1 MLAVPVAPSDSLSE
15 LRREADDIVCLEDH
29 SMFEAIGFYY
39 HDFRQVSDEEVI
51 EILHRFPAGKPRAA
65 FWSWALIRMDLPRAP
80 ECSSAILLA
89 PGTGSHQSR
98 SRSRALARFRERRS
112 HRGSELDT
120 GRHPGCAQGCHW
132 RATGE
137 VVSCRPLE
145 QPQAFSFMVAIA
157 IFSVDPVLRGSLEQL
172 PREDPAITVVGI
184 VDSPSALVELA
195 ETHHVDVVLA
205 ETLPREL
212 LTNWQVRHEQTAW
225 VLIPDRADE
234 ETSLDALSTGASAV
248 LPRTADRREIAT
260 AIRAVT
266 KGLVVFQ
273 RQLLAALLN
282 SDPLLGEQLNTSN
295 DGNAQLTARELE
307 VLTAMADGATNKA
320 IARRLGI
327 SFHTVKFHVAAIL
340 EKLDADTRT
349 EAVMKAAQLG
359 IVML

>member
-1 MLAVPVAPSDSLSE
+1 
-15 LRREADDIVCLEDH
+15 
-29 SMFEAIGFYY
+29 
-39 HDFRQVSDEEVI
+39 
-51 EILHRFPAGKPRAA
+51 
-65 FWSWALIRMDLPRAP
+65 
-80 ECSSAILLA
+80 
-89 PGTGSHQSR
+89 
-98 SRSRALARFRERRS
+98 
-112 HRGSELDT
+112 
-120 GRHPGCAQGCHW
+120 
-132 RATGE
+132 
-137 VVSCRPLE
+137 
-145 QPQAFSFMVAIA
+145 MVAIA

-172 PREDPAITVVGI
+172 PREDPAFTVVGI
-184 VDSPSALVELA
+184 VDSPSALLELA

-212 LTNWQVRHEQTAW
+212 LRQVRHEQTAW

>member
-1 MLAVPVAPSDSLSE
+1 
-15 LRREADDIVCLEDH
+15 
-29 SMFEAIGFYY
+29 
-39 HDFRQVSDEEVI
+39 
-51 EILHRFPAGKPRAA
+51 
-65 FWSWALIRMDLPRAP
+65 
-80 ECSSAILLA
+80 
-89 PGTGSHQSR
+89 
-98 SRSRALARFRERRS
+98 
-112 HRGSELDT
+112 
-120 GRHPGCAQGCHW
+120 
-132 RATGE
+132 
-137 VVSCRPLE
+137 
-145 QPQAFSFMVAIA
+145 MVAIA
-157 IFSVDPVLRGSLEQL
+157 IFSVDPVLRGNLEQL

-184 VDSPSALVELA
+184 VDSPSALLELA

-212 LTNWQVRHEQTAW
+212 LRQVRHQQTAW

-234 ETSLDALSTGASAV
+234 ETSLEALSTGASAV

>member
-1 MLAVPVAPSDSLSE
+1 
-15 LRREADDIVCLEDH
+15 
-29 SMFEAIGFYY
+29 
-39 HDFRQVSDEEVI
+39 
-51 EILHRFPAGKPRAA
+51 
-65 FWSWALIRMDLPRAP
+65 
-80 ECSSAILLA
+80 
-89 PGTGSHQSR
+89 
-98 SRSRALARFRERRS
+98 
-112 HRGSELDT
+112 
-120 GRHPGCAQGCHW
+120 
-132 RATGE
+132 
-137 VVSCRPLE
+137 
-145 QPQAFSFMVAIA
+145 MVAIA
-157 IFSVDPVLRGSLEQL
+157 IFSVDPVFRGSPHSCRVSTRPSLSWASL
-172 PREDPAITVVGI
+172 TVR
-184 VDSPSALVELA
+184 SALVELA

-234 ETSLDALSTGASAV
+234 ETSLDALVPGFGR

-327 SFHTVKFHVAAIL
+327 SFHTVKFHVAAIFENSTL
-340 EKLDADTRT
+340 TLGQKL
-349 EAVMKAAQLG
+349 
-359 IVML
+359 

>member
-1 MLAVPVAPSDSLSE
+1 
-15 LRREADDIVCLEDH
+15 
-29 SMFEAIGFYY
+29 
-39 HDFRQVSDEEVI
+39 
-51 EILHRFPAGKPRAA
+51 
-65 FWSWALIRMDLPRAP
+65 
-80 ECSSAILLA
+80 
-89 PGTGSHQSR
+89 
-98 SRSRALARFRERRS
+98 
-112 HRGSELDT
+112 
-120 GRHPGCAQGCHW
+120 
-132 RATGE
+132 
-137 VVSCRPLE
+137 
-145 QPQAFSFMVAIA
+145 
-157 IFSVDPVLRGSLEQL
+157 
-172 PREDPAITVVGI
+172 
-184 VDSPSALVELA
+184 LA